1 MFRRT
6 VFTLVAVAALSRPAA
21 AQPVADEL
29 PAGPWYG
36 WQLIAA
42 DALAATLLFAPVSDR
57 LAPLAR
63 GMGMTTLLMDAPII
77 HMSHRNSR
85 SASISLTRL
94 PFLLLG
100 RFLGSFVGDLVCSE
114 LSCANTAPVVGS
126 AVGIAP
132 VVLYDW
138 VSARR
143 PGQLFYSST
152 GAVSPAPPAF
162 ADAATAERPSGR
174 LLIWGWRRTLPLV
187 GGTF

>member
-1 MFRRT
+1 MSRRT
-6 VFTLVAVAALSRPAA
+6 ALALVAVGLLGSRPAA

-29 PAGPWYG
+29 PPGRWYG
-36 WQLIAA
+36 WQMMAA
-42 DALAATLLFAPVSDR
+42 DAAATALLFAPVSER

-77 HMSHRNSR
+77 HMAHRNSR
-85 SASISLTRL
+85 SASISLVRL

-114 LSCANTAPVVGS
+114 VDCANTAPVVGS

-138 VSARR
+138 VTARR
-143 PGQLFYSST
+143 PGQLFYAS
-152 GAVSPAPPAF
+152 GAPAPRPPVAAPPPAEL
-162 ADAATAERPSGR
+162 ASGR
-174 LLIWGWRRTLPLV
+174 LPIWGWRRTLPVV